1 MFNIADL
8 PLTSTLS
15 DYYVRMEL
23 RRQGKKGAKV
33 SYEHIPVN
41 TVSLLSILV
50 I

>member
-8 PLTSTLS
+8 PLTSLS